1 MCRNIEIWWNMMFI
15 LTQRTLEKGYF
26 IITIIIIWFDASE
39 QTGQSNLHSL
49 RKKTFKM
56 WTKEFSKIFSK
67 QENAYLNL
75 KFTVKTSAQKNKTQ
89 KLLMKGEFVWRRG
102 QPQMTT

>member
-1 MCRNIEIWWNMMFI
+1 
-15 LTQRTLEKGYF
+15 
-26 IITIIIIWFDASE
+26 
-39 QTGQSNLHSL
+39 
-49 RKKTFKM
+49 M

-89 KLLMKGEFVWRRG
+89 KLLTKREFVWRRG

>member
-1 MCRNIEIWWNMMFI
+1 
-15 LTQRTLEKGYF
+15 
-26 IITIIIIWFDASE
+26 
-39 QTGQSNLHSL
+39 
-49 RKKTFKM
+49 M

-89 KLLMKGEFVWRRG
+89 KLLMKGEFVWR
-102 QPQMTT
+102 